1 MESFWQSYKSGIW
14 VTPFLYWSI
23 VLFVT
28 TALLLFMLIMI
39 IRSEKIERRKRYGRY
54 DPVIDKLFML
64 VVFGERSYDSIKADP
79 EYSGFIN
86 LKNFR
91 KQMMKSIINLH
102 QNYDGQPARTL
113 EHFYFESGLIRTS
126 FGKLKSRKLQEVCSG
141 IQELAEMNITKA
153 FPMLVKLSRSDNKVI
168 KITAIKA
175 CAKLNGNKGIVHLT
189 YHKDPIDMWE
199 QINIIGSFKRNY
211 AEENEEVE
219 ILLTSGNSTV
229 ISLGLKI
236 IHTLELARKVPYVA
250 DLIEN
255 APNEQI
261 RLEAQELMHFLTT
274 KIKKGDDWL

>member
-54 DPVIDKLFML
+54 DPVIDKLFMN
-64 VVFGERSYDSIKADP
+64 VVFGERSYASIKTDA
-79 EYSGFIN
+79 EYAGFIN

-102 QNYDGQPARTL
+102 QNYDGQSARIL
-113 EHFYFESGLIRTS
+113 ENFYFQSGLIRTS
-126 FGKLKSRKLQEVCSG
+126 FSKLKSRKLQEVCSG

-219 ILLTSGNSTV
+219 ILLTSGNTTV

-274 KIKKGDDWL
+274 KIRKGDDWL